1 MDRLTNI
8 AICGGLVLL
17 FYIAVLALIF
27 CDLWAGVRKAKKRG
41 EYRTSEGYKRTI
53 SKMAKY
59 YNLLLASTALDVVQI
74 ALLFYLHYGYGW
86 DIPMVPIFTL
96 VATIYIAFVE
106 IKSIQEPADIK
117 ELKQQDDFKRMCMSL
132 AKDYGH
138 PEEMVID
145 IIEAMNDSQQE
156 ELIKRIQ
163 LSANTA
169 KNTTG
174 KGRE

>member
-1 MDRLTNI
+1 MDRLTNL

-17 FYIAVLALIF
+17 FYIAVLVLIF

-53 SKMAKY
+53 GKMAKY
-59 YNLLLASTALDVVQI
+59 YNLLLASTAVDVVQI

-86 DIPMVPIFTL
+86 DIPMIPLFTL

-106 IKSIQEPADIK
+106 IKSIREPADIK
-117 ELKQQDDFKRMCMSL
+117 ELKQQNDFKRMCMSL

-138 PEEMVID
+138 PEEMIMD
-145 IIEAMNDSQQE
+145 IISSMGDSQQE
-156 ELIKRIQ
+156 QMLNRLKQHMEQKQ
-163 LSANTA
+163 
-169 KNTTG
+169 
-174 KGRE
+174 E

>member
-1 MDRLTNI
+1 MDRLMNI

-17 FYIAVLALIF
+17 FYIAVLVLIF

-59 YNLLLASTALDVVQI
+59 YNLLLASTAVDVVQI
-74 ALLFYLHYGYGW
+74 ALLFYLHYGYRW
-86 DIPMVPIFTL
+86 DIPMVPLFTL

-106 IKSIQEPADIK
+106 IKSIREPADIK
-117 ELKQQDDFKRMCMSL
+117 ELKQQNDFKRLCTSL
-132 AKDYGH
+132 VKDYGH
-138 PEEMVID
+138 PEEMVMDLIG
-145 IIEAMNDSQQE
+145 AMNDSQQE

-163 LSANTA
+163 LTASTA

-174 KGRE
+174 QGGE

>member
-17 FYIAVLALIF
+17 FYIAVLVLIF

-59 YNLLLASTALDVVQI
+59 YNLLLASTAVDVVQI
-74 ALLFYLHYGYGW
+74 AMLFYLHYGYGW

-106 IKSIQEPADIK
+106 IKSIREPADIK
-117 ELKQQDDFKRMCMSL
+117 ELKQQNDFKRMCMNL

-138 PEEMVID
+138 PEEMVMD
-145 IIEAMNDSQQE
+145 IINSMGDSQQE
-156 ELIKRIQ
+156 QMLNRVKQCIEPKTKMSNEQ
-163 LSANTA
+163 
-169 KNTTG
+169 
-174 KGRE
+174 